1 MRHSILPFFL
11 ALFACLPFTVRLA
24 LARAGGGESYGVSS
38 KGSGGS
44 GGGLQGLSIGGFSL
58 DDVSFL
64 AGLLVFLAP
73 GYILIH
79 SVAPRDSKT
88 AKPGGMLFN
97 IALIGLC
104 VFWLVGPT
112 IIVVPLGLLMW
123 LMVPPVFLVT
133 AGYRYFKKRKVGE
146 QPPKLST
153 QKSKVAPDMAG
164 QITGKFRVGDPNF
177 SLPVFKDFAVLLFT
191 RCFQTGIEGTQSLY
205 LSDTAL
211 AEAREGDEQIRT
223 VVVGNASVRSA
234 TLIDNRANLEILF
247 EATCLGSDGRRY
259 FREESWSFDKR
270 ADVLSPDPE
279 TALELGCPNC
289 GANGDTKQ
297 RGVCPYCGQK
307 VNDGAFGWTVLERK
321 VREHVVLPPLQLGGS
336 QAEHGTDLPTLVS
349 PELQSYFEGLK
360 RRDPKFDETN
370 FKGEV
375 EKKFLQIQQAWS
387 SGDTATLRR
396 LETESLYNTHRY
408 WLERYRAEGLQN
420 KLSEVDVQM
429 VEIVKG
435 SADKFFDIVPC
446 RISTSLIDVT
456 VDRNGKVLQ
465 GHPDR
470 PTLFSEYWTFIRKL
484 RYKEGLAEG
493 CPNCGASLKVDEG
506 GCCEYCEQRLT
517 TGNYGWVLSEIVQD
531 EEYEG

>member
-1 MRHSILPFFL
+1 M
-11 ALFACLPFTVRLA
+11 
-24 LARAGGGESYGVSS
+24 
-38 KGSGGS
+38 
-44 GGGLQGLSIGGFSL
+44 
-58 DDVSFL
+58 
-64 AGLLVFLAP
+64 
-73 GYILIH
+73 
-79 SVAPRDSKT
+79 
-88 AKPGGMLFN
+88 
-97 IALIGLC
+97 
-104 VFWLVGPT
+104 
-112 IIVVPLGLLMW
+112 
-123 LMVPPVFLVT
+123 
-133 AGYRYFKKRKVGE
+133 
-146 QPPKLST
+146 
-153 QKSKVAPDMAG
+153 
-164 QITGKFRVGDPNF
+164 
-177 SLPVFKDFAVLLFT
+177 
-191 RCFQTGIEGTQSLY
+191 
-205 LSDTAL
+205 
-211 AEAREGDEQIRT
+211 
-223 VVVGNASVRSA
+223 
-234 TLIDNRANLEILF
+234 
-247 EATCLGSDGRRY
+247 
-259 FREESWSFDKR
+259 
-270 ADVLSPDPE
+270 
-279 TALELGCPNC
+279 
-289 GANGDTKQ
+289 
-297 RGVCPYCGQK
+297 
-307 VNDGAFGWTVLERK
+307 
-321 VREHVVLPPLQLGGS
+321 REHVVLPPLQLGGS

-435 SADKFFDIVPC
+435 SADKFFDIVTC